1 MICVKNSK
9 NFCPSYYELW
19 KVEPHQP
26 SERRKMKKFCI
37 LLTIFISCFAV
48 MLTACGN
55 KNENKLRVSEVTHSV
70 FYAPLYVAINN
81 GYFKEEGL
89 EIELTNAG
97 GSDTVMS
104 SLTSNSADIGL
115 MGPESVIYV
124 RNNGMKNAPKIFA
137 QLTACDGSY
146 LIGRSS
152 DENNTS
158 FEWSSLKGKYI
169 IAGRKGGMPAMTLKY
184 ILEKNY
190 NLTTGKSFDEGVDTV
205 LDTDIAFNLTGPT
218 FVGGTGDY
226 VTMFDPVATQTV
238 QDSQYVNV
246 AALGDEVKD
255 VPYTCFVANQS
266 YLNKNSDKI
275 DKFMRALKKGYDF
288 LMQATDDQIVNAL
301 KKSFSDTEDELII
314 SSVKSYIEIGAYADS
329 FVLKES
335 SWNTLH
341 KIIDNAGELKANVNY
356 ADAVDISFA
365 SKLY

>member
-1 MICVKNSK
+1 MNYGRLSHTTLPKG
-9 NFCPSYYELW
+9 
-19 KVEPHQP
+19 
-26 SERRKMKKFCI
+26 ERMKKISI
-37 LLTIFISCFAV
+37 LLVIFISCFTV
-48 MLTACGN
+48 MFAACGN
-55 KNENKLRVSEVTHSV
+55 QNNNKIRISEVTHSV

-81 GYFKEEGL
+81 GYFKDEGL

-137 QLTACDGSY
+137 QLTACDGSF

-152 DENNTS
+152 DENNTD
-158 FEWSSLKGKYI
+158 FDWASLKGKYI

-184 ILEKNY
+184 ILEHNY
-190 NLTTGKSFDEGVDTV
+190 NLTTGSNFDEGVDTV
-205 LDTDIAFNLTGPT
+205 LDTAVAFNLTVPT
-218 FVGGTGDY
+218 FLGGTGDY
-226 VTMFDPVATQTV
+226 VTMFDPTATQTV
-238 QDSQYVNV
+238 LDSQYVNV

-266 YLNKNSDKI
+266 YLNNNAENV
-275 DKFMRALKKGYDF
+275 DKFMRALKRGYDF
-288 LMQATDDQIVNAL
+288 LMKATDNEIVSAL
-301 KKSFSDTEDELII
+301 KKSFNDTSDELII
-314 SSVKSYIEIGAYADS
+314 TSVKNYIRIGAYADS

-341 KIIDNAGELKANVNY
+341 TIIDNAGELKARVNY
-356 ADAVDISFA
+356 ADAVDTSFA